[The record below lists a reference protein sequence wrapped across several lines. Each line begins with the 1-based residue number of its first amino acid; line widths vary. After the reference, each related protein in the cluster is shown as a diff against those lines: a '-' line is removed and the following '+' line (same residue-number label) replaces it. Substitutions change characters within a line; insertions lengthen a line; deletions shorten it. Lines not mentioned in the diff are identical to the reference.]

1 MKPGERA
8 AHFRARVLQDELS
21 QATAI
26 FWHRRA
32 QTFLDAMPRP
42 TDYNGRATAAELAE
56 RAERCRQA
64 AEVCMQRASL
74 ETPGQPID
82 PDVWAVLAEV
92 AA

>member
-1 MKPGERA
+1 MKPAERTVQ
-8 AHFRARVLQDELS
+8 FMARVLQDALAD
-21 QATAI
+21 ATAI
-26 FWHRRA
+26 YWRRRA
-32 QTFLDAMPRP
+32 QTFLDAAPRL

-74 ETPGQPID
+74 EAPGQPIEA
-82 PDVWAVLAEV
+82 DVWAVLTEV

>member
-1 MKPGERA
+1 MTPAERRA
-8 AHFRARVLQDELS
+8 QFMARVLQDELS
-21 QATAI
+21 QATATY
-26 FWHRRA
+26 WRRRA
-32 QTFLDAMPRP
+32 QTFLAAAPRL

-74 ETPGQPID
+74 EAPGQPIEA
-82 PDVWAVLAEV
+82 DVWAVLAEV